1 MLVWHTTFP
10 ISRRKVCNSDWI
22 LQSDWMKE
30 TSCNTQP
37 KTIVPD
43 PTFLWWLSPYK
54 KVNNQLTL
62 SRDIDD
68 KRTLQSNWTRGTP
81 GHKELRVVSDA
92 TLQKKL
98 LAKNLTPWKKTD
110 INRFFPEILVLQSD
124 WTRGTTTG
132 HTRPKVVVADPINL
146 HAKNLRYR
154 LIPSRD
160 NDDQKRLQTDW
171 LTAFKH
177 LTEKP
182 DFSRRTFCRVTNN
195 TIMYRFS
202 RKKTH
207 QWIKYF
213 DKCQKKTYF
222 KGIFGL
228 FLDLK
233 NSA

>member
-1 MLVWHTTFP
+1 M
-10 ISRRKVCNSDWI
+10 
-22 LQSDWMKE
+22 
-30 TSCNTQP
+30 
-37 KTIVPD
+37 
-43 PTFLWWLSPYK
+43 
-54 KVNNQLTL
+54 
-62 SRDIDD
+62 D
-68 KRTLQSNWTRGTP
+68 KRNTWPQRTKGSIRCNL
-81 GHKELRVVSDA
+81 A
-92 TLQKKL
+92 KKL

-182 DFSRRTFCRVTNN
+182 DFSRRTFCRVTNS

-202 RKKTH
+202 RKKKH

-213 DKCQKKTYF
+213 DKCPKNPILKEYLGF
-222 KGIFGL
+222 
-228 FLDLK
+228 FLIWKIRPSQTLTLK
-233 NSA
+233 DPLN